1 MALLTTL
8 EAARRQLFGNDPEI
22 SADDILNAL
31 IASSSAWVEREVG
44 GDLMQATITETID
57 GDGGT
62 KVRLARSHSWRP
74 GRPTTTVTSVKVDG
88 ETIPE
93 RPAVSVSYATPSGW
107 VYRNDCVEL
116 VGYTFSPGTAN
127 VVVVYQAGF
136 ATCPTDIE
144 QACLEH
150 IAARYKRRGNEGQAS
165 SAGGGDS
172 VSYGDSVDFAF
183 IKGSLEQY
191 RPLGFA

>member
-1 MALLTTL
+1 MANLTTL

-22 SADDILNAL
+22 SADDILTAL

-44 GDLMQATITETID
+44 GDLLQATITETFD

-62 KVRLARSHSWRP
+62 VVRLTRSHSWRP
-74 GRPTTTVTSVKVDG
+74 GSPPTTVSSVKVNG
-88 ETIPE
+88 ETIPA
-93 RPAVSVSYATPSGW
+93 RAAVSVYDTDPTGW
-107 VYRNDCVEL
+107 VYREDRVTL
-116 VGYTFSPGTAN
+116 VGFNFTPGTAN
-127 VVVVYQAGF
+127 VVITYQAGF
-136 ATCPTDIE
+136 PTCPTDIE

-172 VSYGDSVDFAF
+172 VSYGDAADFAF
-183 IKGSLEQY
+183 IKGSLEGY
-191 RPLGFA
+191 RPLGLV